1 MNQRA
6 CFVAFMLCTVSI
18 ASFARSPV
26 GSDNFIPPPDNWGAQ
41 FETNFG
47 RLTEANQRLEYT
59 TDGANSSTQ
68 DFAAWTWNSYTDTP
82 ASWTFQIDINVPD
95 LSLSAAQYV
104 LFGLEVN
111 DQRDPQHVFSF
122 GYNSFADNRHEF
134 TAVTPNGT
142 FTRQCSAATPCAGLT
157 QIGELTALRLRFD
170 ATSNTLFTDFDA
182 NGPNGGY
189 TWVNLSTTP
198 NFLPD
203 TIFAFGQS
211 SNLGLTPADNVYGAN
226 VVTTAVVVPEP
237 STYAMLGWGLGLVG
251 WLARRSR
258 KPVPS

>member
-1 MNQRA
+1 MN
-6 CFVAFMLCTVSI
+6 
-18 ASFARSPV
+18 
-26 GSDNFIPPPDNWGAQ
+26 
-41 FETNFG
+41 E
-47 RLTEANQRLEYT
+47 
-59 TDGANSSTQ
+59 
-68 DFAAWTWNSYTDTP
+68 
-82 ASWTFQIDINVPD
+82 WTFQIDINVPD
-95 LSLSAAQYV
+95 LSLSASQYV

-111 DQRDPQHVFSF
+111 DERDPQHVFSF
-122 GYNSFADNRHEF
+122 GYNSFAGNRHEF
-134 TAVTPNGT
+134 TAVTPSGT

-170 ATSNTLFTDFDA
+170 ATSDTLYTDFDA

-203 TIFAFGQS
+203 TIFVFGQS
-211 SNLGLTPADNVYGAN
+211 SNRSLTPADNVYGAN

-237 STYAMLGWGLGLVG
+237 STYAMLGLGLGLAG

-258 KPVPS
+258 KLCCPDRAS